1 MVKAICNEI
10 ILRKNYLGENTII
23 NTIYFGGGTPSLLQ
37 VLEIELILDTIFD
50 VFEVEESVEISFEMN
65 PDDVNESYLK
75 DIFNVGINRLSIGIQ
90 SFNDNFLKFMNR
102 AHNPENAKN
111 CVLMAQNVGFENIS
125 ADLIYGIP
133 ADNDKVFL
141 SDLDTMLNLNISHIS
156 AYSLTIEEKTYFG
169 RKFKKG
175 ELNIA
180 SEDFVANQFE
190 ILISTLQQNNFEQYE
205 ISNFCKNNLYS
216 RHNSGYWLQK
226 PYLGIGPSAH
236 SYSGVDRGS
245 NEANNGKYLQSL
257 LQNQLLFVEENLTKK
272 ELANDY
278 LLTSIRTKWGTSISK
293 INALF
298 EEYEK
303 DFSEKILL
311 FQEQT
316 LIYQQNENIILTQ
329 KGKLLADTITEK
341 LFIP

>member
-1 MVKAICNEI
+1 MTKAICNEI
-10 ILRKNYLGENTII
+10 VLRKNYLGENPII
-23 NTIYFGGGTPSLLQ
+23 QTIYFGGGTPSLLS
-37 VLEIELILDTIFD
+37 VAEVELILDTIYD
-50 VFEVEESVEISFEMN
+50 VFEVDDQVEISFEMN
-65 PDDVNESYLK
+65 PDDISETYLK
-75 DIFNVGINRLSIGIQ
+75 NLFSIGINRLSIGIQ
-90 SFNDNFLKFMNR
+90 SFNDDFLTFMHR
-102 AHNPENAKN
+102 AHNAENAKN
-111 CVLMAQNVGFENIS
+111 SIQLAQNVGFHNIS

-133 ADNDKVFL
+133 APNDDIFL

-156 AYSLTIEEKTYFG
+156 AYALTIEEKTYFG
-169 RKFKKG
+169 QKLKKG
-175 ELNIA
+175 ELKLA
-180 SEDFVANQFE
+180 SDDFVANQFE

-226 PYLGIGPSAH
+226 PYIGIGPSAH
-236 SYSGVDRGS
+236 SYSGFDRGS
-245 NEANNGKYLQSL
+245 NMPNNGKYLQSL
-257 LQNQLLFVEENLTKK
+257 LQNQLLFVEENLNKK

-293 INALF
+293 MNALF
-298 EEYEK
+298 EDYEK

-311 FQEQT
+311 LQEQT